1 MMDIL
6 MIAHFTQVP
15 GEEGNGRFHYIAE
28 RLVKENVNVEVVT
41 TNFSHRTKKHR
52 KVSQTQIGDLGY
64 KLTML
69 HEPGYEKNVSIKRLY
84 SHYVM
89 GRSLKKYLN
98 ERSKPDLIYCA
109 IPSLD
114 VAAIA
119 AKYAKDNQI
128 RFIIDTQDL
137 WPEAFKM
144 VFNVPVLSDVLFYP
158 MLKRANAVYSAA
170 DEIIAVSQTYVD
182 RAISVNKNVEKG
194 ASVYLG
200 TDLSLFDYLA
210 KENEFIEKPE
220 NEIWI
225 AYIGTLG
232 HSYDLPSV
240 IDAMRILN
248 DKGVFNIK
256 LIAMGDGPLRTKFEE
271 YAVDNNVHV
280 AFTGRLDYGKMVGI
294 LTMCDIAVN
303 PIRAGSAGSIIN
315 KVGDYAAAGLPVIN
329 TQQCQEYRDLLD
341 KYEAGINCDNAVDMA
356 EIIVKFYKD
365 KHYRMTMGQNS
376 RKLAEDKFDREV
388 TYKKILDLIAQLSNT
403 KSINIP
409 EDTHDS

>member
-15 GEEGNGRFHYIAE
+15 GEVGNGRFHYIAE
-28 RLVKENVNVEVVT
+28 RLVKENFNVEVVT

-52 KVSQTQIGDLGY
+52 SVSRGLIGSLGY

-69 HEPGYEKNVSIKRLY
+69 HEPGYEKNVTVRRFY
-84 SHYVM
+84 SHYIM
-89 GRSLKKYLN
+89 GRSLEKYLN
-98 ERSKPDLIYCA
+98 GRPKPDLIYCA

-119 AKYAKDNQI
+119 AKYAQENRI
-128 RFIIDTQDL
+128 RFIIDIQDL

-144 VFNVPVLSDVLFYP
+144 VFNVPLLSDILFYP
-158 MLKRANAVYSAA
+158 MLKKANYVYSVA

-182 RAISVNKNVEKG
+182 RAISVNKKVKRG
-194 ASVYLG
+194 TSVYLG
-200 TDLSLFDYLA
+200 TDLSLFDFLA

-240 IDAMRILN
+240 IDAIRILN

-256 LIAMGDGPLRTKFEE
+256 LIALGDGPLRTKFEE
-271 YAVDNNVHV
+271 YAADNNVFV
-280 AFTGRLDYGKMVGI
+280 TFTGRLDYGKMVGF
-294 LTMCDIAVN
+294 LRACDIAVN
-303 PIRAGSAGSIIN
+303 PIRSGSAGSIIN
-315 KVGDYAAAGLPVIN
+315 KVGDYAAAGLPVLN
-329 TQQCQEYRDLLD
+329 TQESPEYRKLV
-341 KYEAGINCDNAVDMA
+341 KEYNIGFNCDNNDPNNLA
-356 EIIVKFYKD
+356 ERLLLLYNDEELRKK
-365 KHYRMTMGQNS
+365 MGHNN
-376 RKLAEDKFDREV
+376 RKLAETKFDRQQ
-388 TYKKILDLIAQLSNT
+388 TYSTIIELIKGS
-403 KSINIP
+403 
-409 EDTHDS
+409 